1 MPYNRDTQ
9 LSLAL
14 SRFARHR
21 GAVVSIIIL
30 SVMSI
35 AALGAPLLSRSDPE
49 KINLREIHQPPSTA
63 HILGTDKLGY
73 DVFSRLIWGARV
85 SLMVGFGSVFISVFI
100 GLLLGVLAGYYGGW
114 IDGTVLHITN
124 ALLSLPSLLLVA
136 IFVSIIG
143 PSLKSVIVVISLL
156 SWPSISRLVRGQIL
170 AVRETEFIVAARV
183 IGASDWQII
192 FRHLLPNILGSVA
205 VAATFFM
212 AQAILLEAALSF
224 LGLGVRPPAP
234 SWGNMVN
241 LATNVNVLQH
251 MPWVWFPPATSIALV
266 VLAHFFLGTVYE
278 TLLTHVPQDQVE
290 PRMLVILT
298 HRVLAL
304 IDYGLF
310 DVD

>member
-1 MPYNRDTQ
+1 MRST
-9 LSLAL
+9 LS
-14 SRFARHR
+14 
-21 GAVVSIIIL
+21 SITL
-30 SVMSI
+30 HFLHLELETASI
-35 AALGAPLLSRSDPE
+35 TLHFLHLE
-49 KINLREIHQPPSTA
+49 LETA
-63 HILGTDKLGY
+63 
-73 DVFSRLIWGARV
+73 
-85 SLMVGFGSVFISVFI
+85 

-183 IGASDWQII
+183 IGASDWQVI

-234 SWGNMVN
+234 SWGNIFT

-251 MPWVWFPPATSIALV
+251 MPWVWIPPATSIALV
-266 VLAHFFLGTVYE
+266 VLALNFLGDG
-278 TLLTHVPQDQVE
+278 LRDAFD
-290 PRMLVILT
+290 PRAA
-298 HRVLAL
+298 RPS
-304 IDYGLF
+304 
-310 DVD
+310 

>member
-1 MPYNRDTQ
+1 
-9 LSLAL
+9 
-14 SRFARHR
+14 
-21 GAVVSIIIL
+21 
-30 SVMSI
+30 MSI

-73 DVFSRLIWGARV
+73 DVFSRLIWGARI

-266 VLAHFFLGTVYE
+266 VLALNFLGDG
-278 TLLTHVPQDQVE
+278 LRDAFD
-290 PRMLVILT
+290 PRAA
-298 HRVLAL
+298 RPS
-304 IDYGLF
+304 
-310 DVD
+310 